1 MKHSALWTFSGLC
14 LLFSCLSSCGESQ
27 DLRVSLSRKED
38 IDSTVMIHSVKE
50 LQDITRYDSCLL
62 YVSLEG
68 CHYCASTKEVL
79 KSYIK
84 ETECLIYEVDRSVYA
99 SAYDEKT
106 NSEGKFAFLYPKLS
120 GFPGF
125 LFYQNG
131 KLTDTYLN
139 SLETRDNL
147 DDMLK
152 DKAYL
157 TNRYILNDVEYST
170 REDSYSFILSE
181 QDEIC
186 KNEITLGF
194 STIELDTKIKSKAK
208 YNVLFT
214 WRRCSDCKNYNDLVL
229 SPFLKSNDSA
239 KLYYYET
246 DGYMQLKRQ
255 EGEVGEHVSSL
266 WSSFCNKYYL
276 TDFSVT
282 DSYGNTAGYLPSL
295 ISFENGGHRFSVFS
309 NQGDIIRNSDG
320 TISYNNTYYPELKT
334 LKSNTKVDEGDKTSS
349 TYQKALK
356 ELNEKVQ
363 KEDIKLNTAYL
374 EDIFHA

>member
-1 MKHSALWTFSGLC
+1 MKHSALWTISGLC
-14 LLFSCLSSCGESQ
+14 LLFSCLYSCSEST
-27 DLRVSLSRKED
+27 DTRVALSRKEE

-68 CHYCASTKEVL
+68 CHYCASTKEIL

-125 LFYQNG
+125 LFYQDG

-139 SLETRDNL
+139 SLESRDDL

-157 TNRYILNDVEYST
+157 TNRYLLNDVEYST

-194 STIELDTKIKSKAK
+194 TTIELDKKIESNAK

-214 WRRCSDCKNYNDLVL
+214 WRRCSDCKNYNELVL
-229 SPFLKSNDSA
+229 SPFLKSNDTA

-246 DGYMQLKRQ
+246 DGFMQLKRE

-276 TDFSVT
+276 TDFMVT
-282 DSYGNTAGYLPSL
+282 DSYGNTAGYVPSM
-295 ISFENGGHRFSVFS
+295 ISYENGNHRFSVFA
-309 NQGDIIRNSDG
+309 NQNDIIRNSDG
-320 TISYNNTYYPELKT
+320 TLSYNNTYYPELKT
-334 LKSNTKVDEGDKTSS
+334 LKSNTKVDDGDKTSS

-363 KEDIKLNTAYL
+363 KEDVKLNTAYL